1 MTTDSEGL
9 LLKPM
14 ELSNKLNDLDVNNS
28 PLDSISIGIDKINQI
43 KKPNDIILIFGTHYV
58 AKEVF
63 QKFEISFDSGVI

>member
-1 MTTDSEGL
+1 M
-9 LLKPM
+9 
-14 ELSNKLNDLDVNNS
+14 
-28 PLDSISIGIDKINQI
+28 IGRKIFKEFNI